1 MSGFDDA
8 WEDSM
13 KGTAV
18 KEAELVNL
26 SFTIHSVEWREG
38 VKDGKPWASYISSI
52 TFDGETEP
60 VEAWMGGKGV
70 MAQLRWLVE
79 NGKFP
84 AHVKETLENKAYKL
98 VLLDEAAAAPT
109 TAPSSAPSGQWGC
122 RECRKVNPS
131 ENVRCWGCGRERGAA
146 VKEEEESVPFE

>member
-38 VKDGKPWASYISSI
+38 VKDGKPWASYIGSI
-52 TFDGETEP
+52 TFDGEKEP
-60 VEAWMGGKGV
+60 VEAWLGGKGV
-70 MAQLRWLVE
+70 MAQLRWLVD

-84 AHVKETLENKAYKL
+84 VHVKETLENKAYKL
-98 VLLDEAAAAPT
+98 VLLDDQGIAPP
-109 TAPSSAPSGQWGC
+109 APASGQWGC
-122 RECRKVNPS
+122 AACRKVNPG
-131 ENVRCWGCGRERGAA
+131 ENVKCWGCGRERGAP
-146 VKEEEESVPFE
+146 VQEPDPFEVPFE

>member
-18 KEAELVNL
+18 KEAELVTL

-52 TFDGETEP
+52 TFGGETEP

-70 MAQLRWLVE
+70 MAQLRWLVD

-84 AHVKETLENKAYKL
+84 VHVKETLENKAYKL
-98 VLLDEAAAAPT
+98 VLLDDSATVAP
-109 TAPSSAPSGQWGC
+109 PSGQWGC

-131 ENVRCWGCGRERGAA
+131 ENVKCWGCGRERGAP
-146 VKEEEESVPFE
+146 VKEEPPDPFEVPFE

>member
-38 VKDGKPWASYISSI
+38 VKDGKTIRYLSI
-52 TFDGETEP
+52 LSVTGEDVTPNAFDEEMDKPDGQFRSPKDFRRTS
-60 VEAWMGGKGV
+60 AL
-70 MAQLRWLVE
+70 AQAVARHS
-79 NGKFP
+79 NAP
-84 AHVKETLENKAYKL
+84 AHS
-98 VLLDEAAAAPT
+98 DEDIIL
-109 TAPSSAPSGQWGC
+109 TAQRFEVYLASGT
-122 RECRKVNPS
+122 
-131 ENVRCWGCGRERGAA
+131 
-146 VKEEEESVPFE
+146 

>member
-1 MSGFDDA
+1 MSGFDDV

-98 VLLDEAAAAPT
+98 VLLDDQGPNTAPAPT
-109 TAPSSAPSGQWGC
+109 PGQWGC

-131 ENVRCWGCGRERGAA
+131 ENVKCWGCGRERGSATEP
-146 VKEEEESVPFE
+146 VEDIPFE

>member
-38 VKDGKPWASYISSI
+38 VKDGKPWSSYIGSI
-52 TFDGETEP
+52 TFDGEKES
-60 VEAWMGGKGV
+60 VEAWLGGKGV
-70 MAQLRWLVE
+70 MAQLRWLVD

-84 AHVKETLENKAYKL
+84 VHVKETLENKAYKL
-98 VLLDEAAAAPT
+98 VLLDGAVAAPVA
-109 TAPSSAPSGQWGC
+109 APAPGQWGC
-122 RECRKVNPS
+122 AACRKVNPG
-131 ENVRCWGCGRERGAA
+131 ENVKCWGCGRERGAP
-146 VKEEEESVPFE
+146 VKEVPDPFEVPFE